1 MNAFFPRLL
10 MILAAVPFLLL
21 SCAEEIDESS
31 ESVQDRI
38 LQAYIETHY
47 PDAVPSQSGLYIV
60 DSIPGTGRTPGKS
73 SCVLVDYTV
82 SYLDGTYS
90 SYTYDSLA
98 YQLGTHSNS
107 GYYHPRIWYLG
118 NCASGIV
125 ELLTGMKE
133 GGMVKA
139 IIPAV
144 LLDEESSMEI
154 VQGDGSSKIYEIWLR
169 EVIDDP
175 YIYQTNQMKNYSTI
189 YFSGMDSTEYG
200 FYFIKT
206 ASTMDSITSG
216 TTVNVRYIGKFLD
229 GTVFDTNIADTA
241 KKYRIYNAAAT
252 YEASS
257 FKYQDNEDAA
267 LDNNSFIAGFSMAAW
282 RMNYG
287 EKAVTFFY
295 SPLGYGDN
303 GSGDIPGFVPLRF
316 EIWIEQED

>member
-1 MNAFFPRLL
+1 
-10 MILAAVPFLLL
+10 
-21 SCAEEIDESS
+21 
-31 ESVQDRI
+31 
-38 LQAYIETHY
+38 
-47 PDAVPSQSGLYIV
+47 
-60 DSIPGTGRTPGKS
+60 
-73 SCVLVDYTV
+73 
-82 SYLDGTYS
+82 
-90 SYTYDSLA
+90 
-98 YQLGTHSNS
+98 
-107 GYYHPRIWYLG
+107 
-118 NCASGIV
+118 
-125 ELLTGMKE
+125 
-133 GGMVKA
+133 MVKA

-144 LLDEESSMEI
+144 LLDEQSGMEI